1 MKKNK
6 VFLSILVAVLVS
18 ALFVCV
24 KIEAD
29 THIISD
35 TVYTCVVN
43 FPATI
48 ISHTPIKSVSATTR
62 VLNAKINVDF
72 GCYESATA
80 KMLYYLNGSSSTINE
95 QSAGSI
101 SSKQD
106 FFIALPQF
114 SETDTSVDY
123 QIEVIL
129 RRNGNEEIK
138 MYYPVNEEDTPY
150 YITANI
156 IQSSSTVIN
165 GSEGGTAEMESGDQ
179 STGNAGITINPGSYD
194 GDKTFDIEIL
204 DPGLIGNLAP
214 ARASLK
220 PTGSAVALI
229 GVKDENGDYDF
240 TFNVPADIKIPY
252 AGMKNGDKFAVKRG
266 ATTSSLD
273 EYKKVTSIDYE
284 NKVIHVSSSK
294 TGYFAV
300 FLGEEITKNSYRPK
314 RRVIVKARAESRG
327 DVFQFNYLTEGDSVK
342 IYNVNGKKVREL
354 DGGTFAWD
362 GKDDSGRYVES
373 GTYIYQIKVDGKII
387 SGTIAF
393 VK

>member
-6 VFLSILVAVLVS
+6 VFLSILTAVLIT
-18 ALFVCV
+18 ALFVCA
-24 KIEAD
+24 KIEAE
-29 THIISD
+29 TQVISD
-35 TVYTCVVN
+35 TLYTFIAE
-43 FPATI
+43 FPASI
-48 ISHTPIKSVSATTR
+48 INHTPITNVSSNTKL
-62 VLNAKINVDF
+62 LNAKINVDF

-80 KMLYYLNGSSSTINE
+80 KMLYYLNGDSSAVQE

-101 SSKQD
+101 TNKED

-114 SETDTSVDY
+114 SETDTKVDY
-123 QIEVIL
+123 QIEVTLKI
-129 RRNGNEEIK
+129 RDEETK
-138 MYYPVNEEDTPY
+138 MYYPVNAEDNPY

-156 IQSSSTVIN
+156 IQSSSKTIN

-179 STGNAGITINPGSYD
+179 STGNAAITINPGAYD
-194 GDKTFDIEIL
+194 GDKTFDVEIL

-240 TFNVPADIKIPY
+240 TFNVPADIQIPY

-266 ATTSSLD
+266 ASTSD
-273 EYKKVTSIDYE
+273 INEYKKVTFIDYE

-294 TGYFAV
+294 TGYFAA
-300 FLGEEITKNSYRPK
+300 FLGEEITKNSYKPK
-314 RRVIVKARAESRG
+314 RRVVVKARAESRG

-354 DGGTFAWD
+354 TGGNFAWD
-362 GKDDSGRYVES
+362 GKDYSGRYVES